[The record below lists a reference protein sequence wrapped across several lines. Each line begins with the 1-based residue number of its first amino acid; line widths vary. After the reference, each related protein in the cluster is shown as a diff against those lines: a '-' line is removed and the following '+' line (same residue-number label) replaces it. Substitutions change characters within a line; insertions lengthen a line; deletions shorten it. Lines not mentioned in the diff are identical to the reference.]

1 MLLTVTIKLTSPF
14 LGSAKLNEDGIRNII
29 KTNKNQPTIFIKRFC
44 NLCKKYALDL
54 GIINY
59 NYNSI
64 NLPNYVKTEAVEK
77 IYERSYKTKEGTF
90 KREKFMSYPVGSIIT
105 MDCYIDD
112 TKIDVDKAVKILE
125 LIGKY
130 DGISQFGINA
140 NFGRYEIVL
149 CSQQKYE

>member
-64 NLPNYVKTEAVEK
+64 NLPNYVKPSVSSSFDAF
-77 IYERSYKTKEGTF
+77 S
-90 KREKFMSYPVGSIIT
+90 
-105 MDCYIDD
+105 
-112 TKIDVDKAVKILE
+112 
-125 LIGKY
+125 
-130 DGISQFGINA
+130 
-140 NFGRYEIVL
+140 
-149 CSQQKYE
+149 